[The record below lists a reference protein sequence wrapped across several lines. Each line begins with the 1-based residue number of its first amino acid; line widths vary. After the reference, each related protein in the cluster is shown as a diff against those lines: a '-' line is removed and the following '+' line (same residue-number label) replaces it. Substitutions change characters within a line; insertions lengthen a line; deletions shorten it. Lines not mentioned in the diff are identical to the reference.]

1 MPTES
6 ASIKAIQ
13 LTRAVFESI
22 HGNLG
27 LLKFNIEELTPTNGS
42 NGEES
47 KKWKIICSFYETLSS
62 STPTRYEVNVS
73 LVENTVAIK
82 KLGSDKEEPEKKFT
96 VSAQ

>member
-1 MPTES
+1 MPNES

-22 HGNLG
+22 HGNIG
-27 LLKFNIEELTPTNGS
+27 LLKFNIEELTPTNGT

-47 KKWKIICSFYETLSS
+47 KKWKIVCSFYETLSS
-62 STPTRYEVNVS
+62 ASPTRYEVNVN
-73 LVENTVAIK
+73 LPDNTVAIK
-82 KLGSDKEEPEKKFT
+82 KLGGEKEEPEKKFT

>member
-27 LLKFNIEELTPTNGS
+27 LLKFNIEELTPTNGA

-62 STPTRYEVNVS
+62 TTPTRYEVNVNLPDNS
-73 LVENTVAIK
+73 VAIK
-82 KLGSDKEEPEKKFT
+82 KLGGEKEEPEKKFK
-96 VSAQ
+96 VSLE